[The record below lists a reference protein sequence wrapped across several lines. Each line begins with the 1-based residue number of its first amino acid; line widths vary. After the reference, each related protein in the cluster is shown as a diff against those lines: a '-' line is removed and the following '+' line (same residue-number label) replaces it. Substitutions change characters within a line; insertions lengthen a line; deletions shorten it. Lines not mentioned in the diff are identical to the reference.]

1 MSINLEKFKE
11 VIVMPRI
18 PRMLVT
24 DQPAVYHVISRTA
37 LDGLPISDT
46 DKEVFLKLLK
56 FLGSV
61 YFVDIL
67 GFCIMGNHF
76 HLLVQTY
83 PEDEMPDQ
91 EVMRRFEIYY
101 KNDDRVL
108 THDQIPHFRQKW
120 TNLSE
125 FIKELK
131 QRFTWY
137 YNKTYGRKGYFWSD
151 RFKSVI
157 VEKGY
162 TLINCLAYIDL
173 NPIRAGIVKKPEDYR
188 WSSLGY
194 FARTGNRDNLL
205 TLDFGLKE
213 YNVENEAERF
223 RMYREYVYEHGCI
236 ENTKGAAIDEK
247 VVRQE
252 RKKKF
257 KFTAADRLR
266 YRTRYF
272 TEGVFL
278 GSSQF
283 VKEHFQRFKE
293 KLNVQK
299 ERTPHI
305 ISGFENIYSFRQ
317 TP

>member
-1 MSINLEKFKE
+1 
-11 VIVMPRI
+11 MPRI

-24 DQPAVYHVISRTA
+24 DQPAVYHVISRSA
-37 LDGLPISDT
+37 LPDLPISDA
-46 DKEVFLKLLK
+46 DKETFLNNLK
-56 FLGSV
+56 FLASV

-76 HLLVQTY
+76 HLLVQTH
-83 PEDEMPDQ
+83 PEDELSDQ
-91 EVMRRFEIYY
+91 EVKRRFAIYY
-101 KNDDRVL
+101 QNKRVL
-108 THDQIPHFRQKW
+108 TEQQIPHFRQKW

-137 YNKTYGRKGYFWSD
+137 YNRTYGRKGYFWSD

-194 FARTGNRDNLL
+194 LARTGNKDQLL
-205 TLDFGLKE
+205 TLNFGLKE
-213 YNVENEAERF
+213 YDVQEEQKRF
-223 RMYREYVYEHGCI
+223 RMYRQYVYEHGGL
-236 ENTKGAAIDEK
+236 ETTKGASIEEK
-247 VVRQE
+247 IVKKQ
-252 RKKKF
+252 RKKGF
-257 KFTAADRLR
+257 KFTTTDRLL

-278 GSSQF
+278 GSSNF
-283 VKEHFQRFKE
+283 VKKHFHRFKE
-293 KLNVQK
+293 KLNVQN
-299 ERTPHI
+299 ERKPHV
-305 ISGFENIYSFRQ
+305 ISGFDNIYSFRQ

>member
-1 MSINLEKFKE
+1 
-11 VIVMPRI
+11 MPRI
-18 PRMLVT
+18 PRMLIT
-24 DQPAVYHVISRTA
+24 DQPTVYHVISRSA
-37 LDGLPISDT
+37 LPDLPISDT

-56 FLGSV
+56 FLASV

-83 PEDEMPDQ
+83 PEDEMSDQ

-101 KNDDRVL
+101 KNDDRIL
-108 THDQIPHFRQKW
+108 TQDQIPHFRQKW

-173 NPIRAGIVKKPEDYR
+173 NPVRAGIVQKPEDYR
-188 WSSLGY
+188 WSSMGY
-194 FARTGNRDNLL
+194 VARTGNKDGFLS
-205 TLDFGLKE
+205 LDFGLKQYE
-213 YNVENEAERF
+213 IDDVEERF
-223 RMYREYVYEHGCI
+223 RMYREYVYEHGCQ
-236 ENTKGAAIDEK
+236 ESTKGASINEET
-247 VVRQE
+247 VVKE

-257 KFTAADRLR
+257 KFTPADRLL
-266 YRTRYF
+266 YRTRYL

-283 VKEHFQRFKE
+283 VKEQFQRFKD
-293 KLNVQK
+293 KLKIEK
-299 ERTPHI
+299 ERQPHK
-305 ISGFENIYSFRQ
+305 ISGFEDIYSFRQ